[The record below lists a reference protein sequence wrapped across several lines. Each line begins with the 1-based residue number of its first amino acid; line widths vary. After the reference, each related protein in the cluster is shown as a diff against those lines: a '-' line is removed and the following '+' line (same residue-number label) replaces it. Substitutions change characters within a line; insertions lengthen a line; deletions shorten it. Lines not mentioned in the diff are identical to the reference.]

1 MTRFLKVNKALT
13 NCMKTS
19 SLTEERDA
27 SSACAGTEPIAML
40 LGKAPQVRAVHPAG
54 QKNQAENV
62 GKAVLS

>member
-1 MTRFLKVNKALT
+1 
-13 NCMKTS
+13 MKTS